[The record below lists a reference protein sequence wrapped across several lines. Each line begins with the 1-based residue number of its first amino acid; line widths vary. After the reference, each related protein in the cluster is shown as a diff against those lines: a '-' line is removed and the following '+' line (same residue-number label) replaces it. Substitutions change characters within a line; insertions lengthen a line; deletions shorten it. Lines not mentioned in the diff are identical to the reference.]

1 MNDLSLSVTRAS
13 RGDRNCTEPIPR
25 VAIYILISLFL
36 LGFGV
41 SIFIL
46 VVVHNFIFFL
56 SFLFLSAIV
65 VALVVWNI
73 LSYRRN
79 AALLFFLQSSCDSDL
94 RFARHGQ
101 LVKITGPVSCGNV
114 SLESSYEKVG
124 ECVYTSTLL
133 YEYEGFRLKA
143 LTAKAPC
150 FSWRLAYSER
160 FSTDFY
166 IYDRKSGIRS
176 LVKAEHGHG
185 RKLIP
190 LIVESRLVNTS
201 GNRFLS
207 PNLIKWLTDRN
218 LSAESRLIRLE
229 EGYIKEGDSVS
240 VIGMLYKGEGDVAM
254 IVQPPELIST
264 GCQWQRL
271 LLPVDFDG
279 LLLGTPRSH

>member
-1 MNDLSLSVTRAS
+1 MNDLSLSVTSAS
-13 RGDRNCTEPIPR
+13 RGDRNCSEPIPR
-25 VAIYILISLFL
+25 VAIYILILLFL

-46 VVVHNFIFFL
+46 LVVHNFIFFL

-65 VALVVWNI
+65 VAFVVWNI

-79 AALLFFLQSSCDSDL
+79 DALLFFLQSSPDSDL

-101 LVKITGPVSCGNV
+101 LVKITGPVSCGSV

-124 ECVYTSTLL
+124 ECVYASTLL
-133 YEYEGFRLKA
+133 YEYEGSGLKA
-143 LTAKAPC
+143 LTAEAPC

-166 IYDRKSGIRS
+166 ICDRKSGIRS
-176 LVKAEHGHG
+176 LVKAGHG
-185 RKLIP
+185 RKVIP
-190 LIVESRLVNTS
+190 LIIESRLVSTS

-240 VIGMLYKGEGDVAM
+240 MIGTLYKGEDDVAM

-264 GCQWQRL
+264 GCQWRRL
-271 LLPVDFDG
+271 LFPVDFDG
-279 LLLGTPRSH
+279 LLLGTPRTH